1 MLMRV
6 NPSVLSLKLSNL
18 LDKLIKKNNKKK
30 KLNNKTL
37 LNNNMNNNNMN
48 INNNNKLKIPKNNNN
63 NNNNKFPPLKS
74 LLKSKPNKLLRSLK
88 SLKSKLNNK

>member
-18 LDKLIKKNNKKK
+18 LDKLINKNKNKKM
-30 KLNNKTL
+30 LNNKIL
-37 LNNNMNNNNMN
+37 LNNNMNKNNNNMN
-48 INNNNKLKIPKNNNN
+48 MNNKLKIPKNNNN

-74 LLKSKPNKLLRSLK
+74 LLKSKPNKLLKSLK
-88 SLKSKLNNK
+88 LLKSKLNNK